1 MNHYNLALVAFQH
14 HNNAVKFQLLKGKI
28 STKRSNAN
36 DSMLMSSF
44 LTSCSEFEVR

>member
-1 MNHYNLALVAFQH
+1 MLSNF
-14 HNNAVKFQLLKGKI
+14 KGKI

-44 LTSCSEFEVR
+44 LTSSSEFEVGVEVWSYNEFNEK